1 MMLRTR
7 NYEEVDPRVLEVEV
21 ACRSKV
27 LTKLTE
33 SFSNPE
39 DTLAWMVI
47 SWTLSFLVISI
58 FNAIQSSALLACFVA
73 VALMTYRKKY
83 CISQTSL

>member
-1 MMLRTR
+1 MMSRIR
-7 NYEEVDPRVLEVEV
+7 NHEDVDPRVLEFEA

-33 SFSNPE
+33 SFRNPE
-39 DTLAWMVI
+39 DTFAWMVI
-47 SWTLSFLVISI
+47 SWTLSFLFISI
-58 FNAIQSSALLACFVA
+58 FNAIQSSVLLACIVA

-83 CISQTSL
+83 CIS